1 MPLPALLLKVG
12 AVVSTGASIAST
24 AGSVASVAKTG
35 LSTLTKTGTRAA
47 KTAGRAMGR
56 RRERRRDRIQEQLF
70 GQPGDRGGAL
80 VHSPGGAIVPFSNN
94 TTSQR
99 VIPDPSPGS
108 GILGILNSIR
118 SSLEQILEVEK
129 QQRDSIQ
136 ESILNFAKTDE
147 QAKRTAEQQKQEAK
161 KPTRKR
167 DRVGGA
173 VKNLAA
179 GPLEILQEFI
189 KFGILNWIGDPRNK
203 QAVQNIVKFFRG
215 MIDVLKWTWKWI
227 GAPLAK
233 TIGIIGGPVL
243 KTFGSFFTLLGNLFT
258 GKIFTDPKEFFR
270 SLLDFPVQLI
280 NMIPDIIGG
289 FIRWIGGALWGATTG
304 IIGGII
310 DAIRNLF
317 GGIFG
322 GGKKSSGMSTNFAGG
337 PMPGAGADGQ
347 PGKDGADGKDGK
359 DSAGDKEPSKLQKLT
374 DGGYKFDDKGVNA
387 AGQRVITHTG
397 PEHGQKFSKGLMGTL
412 GIGNMGQYEKRQ
424 TGRKIIT
431 GSKANDSLEDIVAR
445 DENLQVPQRGIGN
458 RLLGGIDVLTGNLTD
473 FDQKGGDPFG
483 SGRALGGIVDIA
495 TGGLTDMDKR
505 GGKPFGLMR
514 GFTGAAD
521 FLTGNRFDL
530 DKRGKS
536 GSILDEVQK
545 ESQTLD
551 SQSTQTN
558 QEAYGFGDASHTES
572 SQTGDSGSLGSNLPR
587 TGCKPFTTCL

>member
-1 MPLPALLLKVG
+1 MALPALLLKVG
-12 AVVSTGASIAST
+12 AAVSTGASIAST

-35 LSTLTKTGTRAA
+35 LSALTKTGTRAA

-167 DRVGGA
+167 DRAGGA
-173 VKNLAA
+173 IKNLAA

-347 PGKDGADGKDGK
+347 PGKDGADGKDGSKGDSGTDGVDSPIPMGKGATELPELGGSTYNQDKKVEQQVVNPSPVKK
-359 DSAGDKEPSKLQKLT
+359 DKTDTGMSTNFLGGGVPVVQPVNKFVGDDKAPTTDKE
-374 DGGYKFDDKGVNA
+374 DDKKPQGFMRGLAGV
-387 AGQRVITHTG
+387 GDYMTG
-397 PEHGQKFSKGLMGTL
+397 GLF
-412 GIGNMGQYEKRQ
+412 
-424 TGRKIIT
+424 
-431 GSKANDSLEDIVAR
+431 
-445 DENLQVPQRGIGN
+445 
-458 RLLGGIDVLTGNLTD
+458 D
-473 FDQKGGDPFG
+473 FDKRGDSGLQRAQKGMMDF
-483 SGRALGGIVDIA
+483 A
-495 TGGLTDMDKR
+495 TGGLLDLDGK
-505 GGKPFGLMR
+505 GGKTWGTSRVLA
-514 GFTGAAD
+514 GVAD
-521 FLTGNRFDL
+521 KLTGDRWDFD
-530 DKRGKS
+530 RHGKS

-572 SQTGDSGSLGSNLPR
+572 SETSDSGSLGSNLPR

>member
-1 MPLPALLLKVG
+1 MPLPAVLGTVLSVG
-12 AVVSTGASIAST
+12 ST
-24 AGSVASVAKTG
+24 ALSVGSKVASVAGRGVAT
-35 LSTLTKTGTRAA
+35 AA
-47 KTAGRAMGR
+47 RAGRAMGR
-56 RRERRRDRIQEQLF
+56 RRKGRRDRIQEQLF
-70 GQPGDRGGAL
+70 GRGGGESRGGSM
-80 VHSPGGAIVPFSNN
+80 VPSPGGAIVPFSNT
-94 TTSQR
+94 TTSKR
-99 VIPDPSPGS
+99 VTPTPTAGS

-136 ESILNFAKTDE
+136 DSILNFARTGE
-147 QAKRTAEQQKQEAK
+147 QDKRTAEQQKQEAK

-179 GPLEILQEFI
+179 GPLAILQDFI
-189 KFGILNWIGDPRNK
+189 KLGILNWMGDPANRE
-203 QAVQNIVKFFRG
+203 AVQNIVKFFQG
-215 MIDVLKWTWKWI
+215 MVKVLKWTWKWI
-227 GAPLAK
+227 VAPMFK
-233 TIGIIGGPVL
+233 VIEIIGGPVL

-258 GKIFTDPKEFFR
+258 GKIFTDPGEFFR

-289 FIRWIGGALWGATTG
+289 FIRWIGGALWGAASG

-322 GGKKSSGMSTNFAGG
+322 GGKKSSDSMSTNFAGG

-374 DGGYKFDDKGVNA
+374 DGGYKFDDQGVNA

-431 GSKANDSLEDIVAR
+431 GSKANDSLEDIVAG

-551 SQSTQTN
+551 SVSDQTN
-558 QEAYGFGDASHTES
+558 QEVYAFGDQSHTGSEEV
-572 SQTGDSGSLGSNLPR
+572 GDPATLGNNFPR
-587 TGCKPFTTCL
+587 TGVKPYKTSL